1 MIPYYHWRD
10 QLFITG
16 YPPLGTLLY
25 LIIFSLFG
33 TENIF
38 LPSIIVQFAFYILSG
53 VFLYRTINLFY
64 EKEAALLGASIYLFS
79 PLVFSY
85 ATVGHLANGTVFF
98 IIVVSYFFLKFI
110 RDGNNKDLI
119 LTAYFIS
126 VGSLY
131 KRPIILLFLICS
143 AYLIVNKIKQK
154 DLHLKFHLKILS
166 LSLISFLPWYFIG
179 TRSGGRFILSQLSTV
194 DSLFSAFLMIQSQLS
209 WPVFLLFMLSIIFAL
224 YKRDHLSV
232 FFGIVFIVYY
242 VLFTTVQQQ
251 TVHRY
256 SMAFYPTISVFLAQ
270 FIYSILQK
278 VRWRY
283 AFKVAFSVLI
293 IYLAILCIIP
303 RSSTKLITFKY
314 TDFENQQFP
323 VEKSMEWILN
333 ETGDDER
340 VLIFGFSRKYEF
352 YARQKGI
359 DREKIY
365 PAKMNLSPSDDYK
378 AFSQNLKEL
387 CKKQKISYI
396 MFRAYND
403 RISNP
408 FYNNMFRENGFI
420 KKTIINTKKGERKIK
435 KFLKENKY
443 DAFKKFNMDDNYIY
457 IYKLRNDFIEK

>member
-1 MIPYYHWRD
+1 M
-10 QLFITG
+10 LFRS
-16 YPPLGTLLY
+16 PPLGTLLY

-179 TRSGGRFILSQLSTV
+179 TRSGGGFILSQLSTF
-194 DSLFSAFLMIQSQLS
+194 DSLFSAFLMIPSQLS